1 MVSFADDQ
9 QGLLVFTARFYR
21 VCPYEHGLREFQA
34 VVFLL
39 NSFVIMNFFTDSEFE
54 RFQGAFY
61 VCKPSRFTRG
71 KGGNEAIP
79 MCFVERV
86 VLFGGVKS

>member
-39 NSFVIMNFFTDSEFE
+39 NSFVVMNFLQTVSLKDSRV
-54 RFQGAFY
+54 RFRCANLPASH
-61 VCKPSRFTRG
+61 VE
-71 KGGNEAIP
+71 KGETKQFP
-79 MCFVERV
+79 C
-86 VLFGGVKS
+86 VLWNV